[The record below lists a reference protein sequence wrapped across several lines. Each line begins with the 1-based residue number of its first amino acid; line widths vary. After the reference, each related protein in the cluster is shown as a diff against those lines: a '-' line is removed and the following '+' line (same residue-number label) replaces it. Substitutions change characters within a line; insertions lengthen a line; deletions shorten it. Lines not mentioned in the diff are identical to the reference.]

1 MTSDLDILR
10 SRDSASI
17 WATSSSGNRTAT
29 VFTKALVLRLRQNR
43 HTSSAVVLFHPE
55 EMQSAR
61 VDSPV
66 PGVGPRH
73 QQTFRQRDECEK
85 RNAENAEPHQGSPG
99 QCAVELGIGGK
110 KQVAEPAH

>member
-29 VFTKALVLRLRQNR
+29 VFTTDECI
-43 HTSSAVVLFHPE
+43 TSSAERNTSVVLFHPE
-55 EMQSAR
+55 EIQSAR

-66 PGVGPRH
+66 PGVYPRH

-85 RNAENAEPHQGSPG
+85 RNAENAEPYQGSPG
-99 QCAVELGIGGK
+99 
-110 KQVAEPAH
+110 